1 MIIVDHLT
9 DVILGIVY
17 VCMEDNKWKNRCAS
31 SECMCLYVYCLPGWM
46 FISVWMSYTELQN
59 LSAYEFRGG
68 GENQTTKKTNKQT
81 EKKPT
86 EPQNCVRLQLKF

>member
-46 FISVWMSYTELQN
+46 FISVWMSYTELQTCQPMN
-59 LSAYEFRGG
+59 LEEGG
-68 GENQTTKKTNKQT
+68 KTKPPKKQTNKQ

-86 EPQNCVRLQLKF
+86 EPRNCVRLQLKF